1 MKRITL
7 IITAIILLI
16 GGGWFAYQT
25 YAQEQ
30 DTCKVYKI
38 DTWNGCEPI
47 IETAG
52 IISTDKYS
60 AIVQAVFNS
69 NNASYYIKDNPKLGI
84 EYGIARNGDFEYST
98 ELEAQS
104 QGVRQKS
111 FLLNGLTQGETY
123 AYRAVLYWPGGV
135 KKGTVKEFTPGTQT
149 LGTGGANNPTGVSSN
164 TSTTTNSSSSSNTTN
179 TTTGNNTNQSG
190 NTNSSGPVTLS
201 PFGNLFGN
209 KKTTTTK
216 SIYNSTDEKSGFRL
230 AIDNGETIVGQ
241 GDLVTIKARYENN
254 NVKSFENGE
263 VKIYLPNQYT
273 FVSTNKGVHDR
284 ISNTVVVSLREFPA
298 GSYGTVIVSARAAGK
313 PGTIDQVLTQAT
325 LIIGKTTLQVADA
338 DEYQASSGHVKSTG
352 SASGSTGTGFL
363 PGTLIGWIV
372 LLIVLALI
380 VVIGRRYF
388 IKKDY

>member
-123 AYRAVLYWPGGV
+123 AYRAVLYWAGGI
-135 KKGTVKEFTPGTQT
+135 KKGTIKEVTPGTQT
-149 LGTGGANNPTGVSSN
+149 LGTGGANNPIGTSTN
-164 TSTTTNSSSSSNTTN
+164 TSSSTVNSPSGS
-179 TTTGNNTNQSG
+179 TTTGNNSTN
-190 NTNSSGPVTLS
+190 NSSNSFVLS